1 MNLEKRINAF
11 VKLGLFL
18 KQFKTEN
25 KNDSL
30 NEINQLFYEE
40 FQNLI
45 NRQKAYNGWFD
56 EKNVRN
62 AISSIAE
69 MLSEEKLKQWLNT
82 YSLKE
87 GAAKNIGVIMAG
99 NIPLVG
105 FHDFLT
111 VLITGNNIK
120 IKLSSNDKTLLPKV
134 AEILT
139 YIEPEFKE
147 RIAFVDK
154 LVDFDAV
161 LATGSNNT
169 SRYFKQYFGKYPH
182 LIRNNKTSIAIISE
196 DDTKEDIEKLGQD
209 VFTYYGL
216 GCRNVSKLFLPK
228 NYPLDN
234 IFEAFYSFGSV
245 IENNK
250 YANNY
255 DYNKAV
261 YLLGNNKIFDNNFLL
276 MKEEQQLDS
285 PVGVLYFEYYD
296 DMNDLNEYLNKIAS
310 NIQCVV
316 SSKNTHIETFL
327 FGEAQNPGL
336 GDYADGVDTVQ
347 FVNELI

>member
-18 KQFKTEN
+18 KQFKNDN

-30 NEINQLFYEE
+30 NKINQLFYED

-62 AISSIAE
+62 AIDAIAE
-69 MLSEEKLKQWLNT
+69 MLNEERLKQWLNA

-87 GAAKNIGVIMAG
+87 CVTKNIGVIMAG

-139 YIEPEFKE
+139 YIEPEFIG

-196 DDTKEDIEKLGQD
+196 NDTKKDIEKLGQD

-234 IFEAFYSFGSV
+234 VFEAFYSFGSV

-261 YLLGNNKIFDNNFLL
+261 YLLGKNKIFDNNFLL
-276 MKEEQQLDS
+276 MKEERQLDS
-285 PVGVLYFEYYD
+285 PIGVLYYEYYD
-296 DMNDLNEYLNKIAS
+296 DVNDLNEYLNKIAS
-310 NIQCVV
+310 NIQCMV
-316 SSKNTHIETFL
+316 SSKNTPIKTFL

-336 GDYADGVDTVQ
+336 ADYADGVDTVQ